1 LKTIYQFLAALLM
14 LASCAPGHRAVRQ
27 QTSSRSAANAG
38 PVSVLFVGNSYSFE
52 VPKQLRR
59 IAAGNGRKLRVAQ
72 VTHGGWSLAQHVE
85 DGGALHE
92 IREGGWDVVVI
103 QEQSRIPAVP
113 ARRTREMI
121 PNVRVLAR
129 EARAAGAVP
138 VLYQTWGRR
147 DGDAHY
153 SAGDDFMAM
162 NRRLRDGYREAARA
176 AGGLTIVPVGDA
188 WEREVSAGRRDE
200 LFQADGSHPTPRGN
214 RLAAETFYEAL
225 FSGKQL

>member
-1 LKTIYQFLAALLM
+1 MKTIFQFLAALLM

-85 DGGALHE
+85 DGEALHE

-121 PNVRVLAR
+121 PKVRVLAR

-153 SAGDDFMAM
+153 
-162 NRRLRDGYREAARA
+162 
-176 AGGLTIVPVGDA
+176 
-188 WEREVSAGRRDE
+188 
-200 LFQADGSHPTPRGN
+200 
-214 RLAAETFYEAL
+214 
-225 FSGKQL
+225 